1 MLRLAA
7 LVLLVS
13 VCSVGALAQGKP
25 KPTTKPP
32 AKSTPKPTAPARPV
46 AGTVQLPGDN
56 GKLGTTYTLGPIGAD
71 AVNYTLLKAEF
82 AVGPVTI
89 GGQVTTAKKDQKLL
103 VLHYTLHNPS
113 QNPLHAGWETV
124 SMTAVDAQDTNHP
137 WSELVSRTGTT
148 ERLDFELKPAQ
159 KVEATTVIVVPAKGV
174 VPKLICQRNDAK
186 PVLRYDLRSMV
197 APLPELWRDPAD
209 SSGATVRTSTSGTI
223 GTGYTTGLWNFTITK
238 VERGATPPEGIEL
251 EDGESIQWVHAT
263 LTNATTAE
271 QYLSWSTIQ
280 PTWEDNEG
288 VEIEYNENILRSSRD
303 ERVDNNIA
311 PGKSL
316 NVRFYTKVPK
326 GGSIS
331 KVKFTEP
338 EYGRT
343 LVFTI
348 PG

>member
-1 MLRLAA
+1 MVRV
-7 LVLLVS
+7 LVLSLILCVGS
-13 VCSVGALAQGKP
+13 VAAFAQGKP
-25 KPTTKPP
+25 KP
-32 AKSTPKPTAPARPV
+32 APKPTPKAAPKPAVPPRPV
-46 AGTVQLPGDN
+46 AGTTQLPGDN
-56 GKLGTTYTLGPIGAD
+56 GKLGTTYTLGPIPAD
-71 AVNYTLLKAEF
+71 AVNFTLLKAEF

-89 GGQVTTAKKDQKLL
+89 GEQVITAKKDQKLL

-137 WSELVSRTGTT
+137 WAEVASRTGTT
-148 ERLDFELKPAQ
+148 ERLDFDLKPAQ

-186 PVLRYDLRSMV
+186 PVLRYDMRSIV

-209 SSGATVRTSTSGTI
+209 SAGATVRTSTPGTI

-263 LTNATTAE
+263 LTNVTTAE

-280 PTWEDNEG
+280 PSWEDNEG

-316 NVRFYTKVPK
+316 NVRYYTKVPK

-343 LVFTI
+343 VVYSI
-348 PG
+348 SG